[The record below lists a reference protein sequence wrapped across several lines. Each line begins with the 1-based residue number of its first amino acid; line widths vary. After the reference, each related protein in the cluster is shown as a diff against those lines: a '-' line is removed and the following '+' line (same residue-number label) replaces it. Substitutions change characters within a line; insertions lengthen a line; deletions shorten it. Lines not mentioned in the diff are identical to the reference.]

1 MPHDPHVVLDISL
14 PLPAVIHGAARAG
27 AFGSLPPFFPLPPF
41 GPLPLPASA
50 LTLTSDALF
59 GTTILVAAP
68 LCLQSRFTRDD
79 HGMPW
84 NDHDPDILGSSM
96 TLV

>member
-1 MPHDPHVVLDISL
+1 MPYDPHVVLDISL

-27 AFGSLPPFFPLPPF
+27 AFGSLPPFFPLPPLPLPPF

-50 LTLTSDALF
+50 LTLTFVALF

-84 NDHDPDILGSSM
+84 NDHDPDILGS
-96 TLV
+96 